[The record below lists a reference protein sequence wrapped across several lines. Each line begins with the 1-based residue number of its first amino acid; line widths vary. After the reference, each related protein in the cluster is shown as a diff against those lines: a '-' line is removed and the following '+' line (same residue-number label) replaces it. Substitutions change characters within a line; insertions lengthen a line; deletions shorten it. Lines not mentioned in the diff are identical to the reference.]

1 MVKHNGLVPVV
12 AMVTSTHTTMQN
24 EALVG
29 IVLAVNVI
37 NSMFFIV
44 LLLLCVLIEKQ
55 KKFLISLNFFECT
68 VKARN
73 FLVFCR

>member
-44 LLLLCVLIEKQ
+44 L
-55 KKFLISLNFFECT
+55 
-68 VKARN
+68 
-73 FLVFCR
+73 